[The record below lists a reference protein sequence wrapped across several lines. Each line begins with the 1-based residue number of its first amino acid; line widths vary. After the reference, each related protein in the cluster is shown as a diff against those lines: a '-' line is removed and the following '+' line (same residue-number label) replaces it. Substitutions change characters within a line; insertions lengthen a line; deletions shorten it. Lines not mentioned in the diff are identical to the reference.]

1 MNRLLFFI
9 PVLLVCSCK
18 PQSDKEDTKINKIP
32 NFESI
37 CTCDN
42 ELDVIK
48 DSVYD
53 KTYVMF
59 FSPECEMC
67 EDEIRTI
74 IENKNKC
81 TNHRFIFITQPIM
94 KNEVPLFLETVP
106 MNEISNSA
114 ILYDNSLKYHTLFG
128 VTAPPALFIYDKKGR
143 LIKSHHGYTHM
154 ELILK

>member
-1 MNRLLFFI
+1 MNRLLLIPIIFI
-9 PVLLVCSCK
+9 CSCK
-18 PQSDKEDTKINKIP
+18 QQSNTEENKISKFP
-32 NFESI
+32 NFEPI

-42 ELDVIK
+42 ELDVIN
-48 DSVYD
+48 DSLFD
-53 KTYVMF
+53 KTFVLF

-67 EDEIRTI
+67 EDEILTI
-74 IENKNKC
+74 IENRKKT

-106 MNEISNSA
+106 MNEISNSV
-114 ILYDNSLKYHTLFG
+114 ILYDNSLKFHTLYG

-154 ELILK
+154 ELVLK